1 MKAYQ
6 VKDIRNVAIIGS
18 PKSGKTT
25 FVEAMLFDAN
35 VINRRG
41 NVDEGNTVSD
51 YRDIEIERGYSVY
64 SSVLALEYENSKI
77 NVIDTPGF
85 DDFIGEILAAL
96 KVCDINLN
104 LINAAN
110 GIEVGTEILWR
121 HLDRLNK
128 SAIFVFNQLEHEKAQ
143 FQEIVNDLNNSFSNR
158 IIPFQYPLNVGPDF
172 KEVVDVLSEKL
183 IIFTDSNGNYTEKDL
198 PDSEKSKVAD
208 LKNQIIEL
216 VAESDEKL
224 MEKYFENGTLDYQDI
239 QNNLKKAIISKSIF
253 PVFCAS
259 AKLNYGVKNIMN
271 FLVHFAPA
279 PNELPFEK
287 AKSGRELSYN
297 PNDPFVGFVFKT
309 TIEQHLGELSFIKI
323 YSGTLSEGMDV
334 VNATNGQRER
344 ISQLL
349 VINGK
354 NREKISQVYAGDIVA
369 TVKLRYTST
378 NDTLTS
384 AKNTND
390 IVEPIEYPEPKYRVA
405 IRAKNT
411 ADDEKLGAVL
421 QELHRTDPTLQVEYS
436 KELKQIIL
444 SAQGEMH
451 ALAAKWQIETIEKIP
466 IEFLD
471 PKIPYRETIT
481 KSARASYRHKKQS
494 GGAGQFGEV
503 HLMIEP
509 YHEGMSFNVEFPIRG
524 TEEYDLPWGGK
535 LVFNNCIVG
544 GAIDTR
550 FLPAILKGIM
560 EKMEE
565 GPLTGSYARDIVVY
579 VYDGKM
585 HPVDSNE
592 ISFKIAGRSAFRE
605 AFKNAGPRI
614 LEPIYEI
621 EVLVPADRMGDV
633 MTDLQ
638 NRRGIILGME
648 AEGNYQKIKAKVPLA
663 ELNRYSTALSSL
675 TSGKATFT
683 MKFSEYQQVPSNIQE
698 TLLKAYE
705 EKDGE

>member
-524 TEEYDLPWGGK
+524 TEEYDLPWQTC
-535 LVFNNCIVG
+535 F
-544 GAIDTR
+544 
-550 FLPAILKGIM
+550 
-560 EKMEE
+560 
-565 GPLTGSYARDIVVY
+565 
-579 VYDGKM
+579 
-585 HPVDSNE
+585 
-592 ISFKIAGRSAFRE
+592 
-605 AFKNAGPRI
+605 
-614 LEPIYEI
+614 
-621 EVLVPADRMGDV
+621 
-633 MTDLQ
+633 Q
-638 NRRGIILGME
+638 
-648 AEGNYQKIKAKVPLA
+648 
-663 ELNRYSTALSSL
+663 
-675 TSGKATFT
+675 
-683 MKFSEYQQVPSNIQE
+683 
-698 TLLKAYE
+698 
-705 EKDGE
+705 

>member
-1 MKAYQ
+1 
-6 VKDIRNVAIIGS
+6 
-18 PKSGKTT
+18 
-25 FVEAMLFDAN
+25 
-35 VINRRG
+35 
-41 NVDEGNTVSD
+41 
-51 YRDIEIERGYSVY
+51 
-64 SSVLALEYENSKI
+64 
-77 NVIDTPGF
+77 
-85 DDFIGEILAAL
+85 
-96 KVCDINLN
+96 
-104 LINAAN
+104 
-110 GIEVGTEILWR
+110 
-121 HLDRLNK
+121 LDRLNK

-705 EKDGE
+705 EKDEE

>member
-121 HLDRLNK
+121 HFDRLNK

-705 EKDGE
+705 EKDEE

>member
-705 EKDGE
+705 EKDEE

>member
-444 SAQGEMH
+444 GAQGEMH

-705 EKDGE
+705 EKDEE

>member
-297 PNDPFVGFVFKT
+297 PNDPFVGFIFKT

-705 EKDGE
+705 EKDEE